1 MRPWSECPT
10 TSKNS
15 SDNLGLVVQKF
26 GGTSVATADHL
37 RRAAAVE
44 GRALDKGRRVVV
56 VVSAMGDAT
65 DRLVGLARDISTR
78 PRSHEMDMLLS
89 SGEQVSVSLMA
100 MALGELGYEARAFLG
115 SQVRILTD
123 SVHSKAHI
131 REVETARLQAYL
143 EGGGVPVV
151 AGFQGVDAEGEITTF
166 GRGGSDTTAVALA
179 AALGADE
186 CQILTDVDGVY
197 TTDPRVVPEARRL
210 ERVTFEEMI
219 ELASQGSRVLQI
231 RAVKFAGKYNVP
243 LRVLHMSGEGQG
255 TLITY
260 EESDVEAPVV
270 SGIAFSPDEAEITV
284 TGVPDRP
291 GAVAAILRPVS
302 DARIQVDMIVM
313 NSPRDGC
320 VDLGFSVGRE
330 DFAEALAL
338 AGRAAATLGAGEV
351 RGNDSVAKISIVG
364 VGMRTHAGIAT
375 RLFETLADEGIN
387 VRMVSTSE
395 IKISV
400 LVAEQEMK
408 TGVRALHRVF
418 LLDRADTP

>member
-1 MRPWSECPT
+1 MA
-10 TSKNS
+10 
-15 SDNLGLVVQKF
+15 LVVQKF
-26 GGTSVATADHL
+26 GGSSVATVDQI
-37 RRAAAVE
+37 RKAAQVVTRSHAA
-44 GRALDKGRRVVV
+44 GHRIVV
-56 VVSAMGDAT
+56 VVSAMGDST
-65 DRLVGLARDISTR
+65 NRLVELARETTSSPSTR
-78 PRSHEMDMLLS
+78 EMDMLLS
-89 SGEQVSVSLMA
+89 SGEQVTIALMA
-100 MALGELGYEARAFLG
+100 MALKELGLESRSYLG
-115 SQVRILTD
+115 TQVRLLTD
-123 SVHSKAHI
+123 SVFCKAHI

-143 EGGGVPVV
+143 ESGGVPVV

-210 ERVTFEEMI
+210 DRITFEEMI

-243 LRVLHMSGEGQG
+243 LRVLHMDGEGAG
-255 TLITY
+255 TLITF

-270 SGIAFSPDEAEITV
+270 SGIALSRDEAEITV

-291 GAVAAILRPVS
+291 GAAAAILKPVS
-302 DARIQVDMIVM
+302 DARIAVDMIVM

-320 VDLGFSVGRE
+320 VDFSFSVGRD
-330 DFAEALAL
+330 DFRQAHELASATAAE
-338 AGRAAATLGAGEV
+338 LGAGEV
-351 RGNDSVAKISIVG
+351 SGNAEVAKLSIVG

-375 RLFETLADEGIN
+375 HLFETLAGEGVN

-400 LVAEQEMK
+400 LMPENVLDAA
-408 TGVRALHRVF
+408 VRAVHKAF
-418 LLDRADTP
+418 ELDSPPTP